1 MNSNSLICNFIS
13 NNEDWE
19 RRLMD
24 EYSIKTHHDETY
36 SNIVVFNYS
45 IGADFSIPI
54 VQEAR
59 GIIIDLDTYDVLC
72 WPFRKFGNWN
82 ESYADKI
89 DWNYAVARQK
99 IDGSLIKLFW
109 NPMADKWW
117 WATNGTTD
125 AKDASVMDSEKT
137 FYDVILSADN
147 YPDVNYENLDIDMTY
162 MFELVSPMTQVVI
175 SYPVAHLYHIGT
187 RNNITGKE
195 LNTDIGVEQPRDFK
209 VSDLESVI
217 AQANAIN
224 GEDVVVEEGYVVVDR
239 EFNRI
244 KVKSPKYLLM
254 HSQLNNHI
262 ATKKRLLNDI
272 FLEKE
277 LHIHDKRMSAKYA
290 FYKYKIEELIMYVDV
305 FVHYVRAL
313 YDEVSQDRYAVYE
326 AIKEHPLSQ
335 FGLKAIENDQDA
347 ETLINQIY
355 NTRRETFM
363 RMIPDYE
370 ISYDRIIKGE
380 IDVGA

>member
-1 MNSNSLICNFIS
+1 MNCNSLICNYIS
-13 NNEDWE
+13 STENWE
-19 RRLMD
+19 KRLAD
-24 EYSIKTHHDETY
+24 EYLIKVRRDITHD
-36 SNIVVFNYS
+36 NIAVFNYEV
-45 IGADFSIPI
+45 GADFSIPI

-59 GIIIDLDTYDVLC
+59 GIIVDLDTHEVLC

-109 NPMADKWW
+109 NPYENKWW
-117 WATNGTTD
+117 WATNGTID

-137 FYDVILSADN
+137 FFDVILSADN
-147 YPDVNYENLDIDMTY
+147 YSDINYDVLDMDMTY

-187 RNNITGKE
+187 RNNNTGKE
-195 LNTDIGVEQPRDFK
+195 VNVNIGVEQPREFK
-209 VSDLESVI
+209 VSNLDTVI
-217 AQANAIN
+217 AQANTIN

-239 EFNRI
+239 DFNRI

-254 HSQLNNHI
+254 HSQINNHI
-262 ATKKRLLNDI
+262 ATKKRMLNDI

-277 LHIHDKRMSAKYA
+277 PYIHDKRMMAKYE
-290 FYKYKIEELIMYVDV
+290 FYKYKIAEMTMYVDV
-305 FVHYVRAL
+305 FIHYVRAL
-313 YDEVSQDRYAVYE
+313 YEEVSQDRYAVYE
-326 AIKEHPLSQ
+326 AIKEHPLAQ

-347 ETLINQIY
+347 ETLIAQTY
-355 NTRRETFM
+355 NLRRETFL
-363 RMIPDYE
+363 RMMPDYE
-370 ISYDRIIKGE
+370 ISYDKIIKGE
-380 IDVGA
+380 IDVGN